1 MGNSLLV
8 FSASWCGPCKM
19 YKAGSL
25 KDVQEKGY
33 AVTMVDI
40 EDPVNEELVVEY
52 ACRGIPMTVVMKNG
66 VKGQVFHGPI
76 AVTKLVEALEG

>member
-1 MGNSLLV
+1 MDNSLLV

-33 AVTMVDI
+33 AVAMIDI
-40 EDPVNEELVVEY
+40 EDPVNSDLVTEY

-66 VKGQVFHGPI
+66 VKDKVFHGP
-76 AVTKLVEALEG
+76 VQLTKLVEALEG